1 MRTRTTTAAITAA
14 LLLAT
19 LTACGS
25 SDDTGKTDKPSAT
38 ATATATAT
46 QTIDAAAARQACVNA
61 WADTISNRPENF
73 DPDTD
78 NDAEPEACKGLPEDD
93 WTDRYMEG
101 LQESNQRG
109 RDALQDL
116 IDEASESAQ
125 P

>member
-1 MRTRTTTAAITAA
+1 MRTRTTAAAITAG
-14 LLLAT
+14 LLT
-19 LTACGS
+19 LVVGAVGCS
-25 SDDTGKTDKPSAT
+25 SNDTGKTDKPSAT
-38 ATATATAT
+38 VTAT
-46 QTIDAAAARQACVNA
+46 QTVDAAAARQACVNA

-78 NDAEPEACKGLPEDD
+78 DDAEPEVCKGLPDDD
-93 WTDRYMEG
+93 WTDRYMDG
-101 LQESNQRG
+101 LKESNQRG